1 MGVLMVTQA
10 RSADRLAKLL
20 ARRKCWLLAE
30 LANALDCAL
39 ITVRRLLK
47 EVGYFRSYT
56 HNGKWYALT
65 TTPRFDRDGIWRHK
79 EIGFSKQGSL
89 TATIRHLIGQSP
101 AGLSARELGDKLQH
115 PCHAVLSILHK
126 AGEIDRI
133 KIGCEFRYLSTK
145 GRTNRRQRAQVLL
158 EQKPESPAPLS
169 AQAAVFVLVEYINK
183 PGLSFEQ
190 IASNV
195 QRQRQITVTQESIRC
210 FFKEQGVKKTP
221 ETYNARH

>member
-1 MGVLMVTQA
+1 MVAQA
-10 RSADRLAKLL
+10 RSTERLAKLF

-30 LANALDCAL
+30 LADALDCAL

-56 HNGKWYALT
+56 HNGKWYTLA

-79 EIGFSKQGSL
+79 GIGFSKQGSL
-89 TATIRHLIGQSP
+89 TGAIQYLIGRSP

-115 PCHAVLSILHK
+115 PCHAVLTILHK

-133 KIGCEFRYLSTK
+133 KIGGEFRYLSTK
-145 GRTNRRQRAQVLL
+145 ERTNRRQRAQVLL

-169 AQAAVFVLVEYINK
+169 AQAAVFVLVEYINN
-183 PGLSFEQ
+183 PELSFEQ
-190 IASNV
+190 IACNV
-195 QRQRQITVTQESIRC
+195 REQRQITVAQESIRC
-210 FFKEQGVKKTP
+210 FFKEQRVKKTP

>member
-1 MGVLMVTQA
+1 MVAQV
-10 RSADRLAKLL
+10 RSASRLAKLF

-30 LANALDCAL
+30 LAAALDCAL

-47 EVGYFRSYT
+47 QIGYFRSYT
-56 HNGKWYALT
+56 HNGKWYTAA

-79 EIGFSKQGSL
+79 GIGFSKQGSL
-89 TATIRHLIGQSP
+89 TATIRHLIERSP

-115 PCHAVLSILHK
+115 PCHAVLTILHK

-133 KIGCEFRYLSTK
+133 KIGGAFRYLSTK
-145 GRTNRRQRAQVLL
+145 ERTNRRQRAQVLL
-158 EQKPESPAPLS
+158 EQKPEAPAPLS
-169 AQAAVFVLVEYINK
+169 AQAAVFVLVEYINN

-190 IASNV
+190 IACNV
-195 QRQRQITVTQESIRC
+195 EKHRQITVAQESIRC

-221 ETYNARH
+221 ETHNARH

>member
-1 MGVLMVTQA
+1 MVAQA
-10 RSADRLAKLL
+10 RSADRLAKLF

-30 LANALDCAL
+30 LAKALDCAL

-56 HNGKWYALT
+56 HNGKWYTLA
-65 TTPRFDRDGIWRHK
+65 TTPRFDRDGIWRHRG
-79 EIGFSKQGSL
+79 IGFSKRGSL
-89 TATIRHLIGQSP
+89 TETIRHLIERSR
-101 AGLSARELGDKLQH
+101 AGLLAREIGDKLQH

-133 KIGCEFRYLSTK
+133 RIGGEFRYISTK
-145 GRTNRRQRAQVLL
+145 ERTNRRQRAQVLL

-169 AQAAVFVLVEYINK
+169 AQAAVFVLVEYIKN
-183 PGLSFEQ
+183 PELSFEQ
-190 IASNV
+190 IACNIEKH
-195 QRQRQITVTQESIRC
+195 RQITVAQESIRC

>member
-1 MGVLMVTQA
+1 MIVQA
-10 RSADRLAKLL
+10 RSADRLARLF

-30 LANALDCAL
+30 LGKALDCAL
-39 ITVRRLLK
+39 ITARRLLK

-56 HNGKWYALT
+56 HNGKWYTLA

-79 EIGFSKQGSL
+79 GIGFSKQGSL
-89 TATIRHLIGQSP
+89 TAAIQYLIGRSP

-115 PCHAVLSILHK
+115 PCHAMLTILHK

-133 KIGCEFRYLSTK
+133 KIGGEFRYLSTK

-158 EQKPESPAPLS
+158 EQKPEAPAPLS
-169 AQAAVFVLVEYINK
+169 AQAAVFVLVEYINN
-183 PGLSFEQ
+183 PELSFEQ
-190 IASNV
+190 IACNV
-195 QRQRQITVTQESIRC
+195 QQQKQITVTKESIRC

>member
-1 MGVLMVTQA
+1 MVAQA
-10 RSADRLAKLL
+10 RSADRLAKLF

-30 LANALDCAL
+30 LAKALDCAL

-56 HNGKWYALT
+56 HNAKWYTLA

-79 EIGFSKQGSL
+79 GIGFSKQGSL
-89 TATIRHLIGQSP
+89 TGAIQYLIGRSP

-115 PCHAVLSILHK
+115 PCHAVLTILHK

-133 KIGCEFRYLSTK
+133 KIGGEFRYLATK
-145 GRTNRRQRAQVLL
+145 ARINRRQRAQVLL
-158 EQKPESPAPLS
+158 EQKPEAPAPLS
-169 AQAAVFVLVEYINK
+169 AQAAVFVLVEYINN
-183 PGLSFEQ
+183 PELSFEQ
-190 IASNV
+190 IACNV
-195 QRQRQITVTQESIRC
+195 SEQRQISVAQESIRC

-221 ETYNARH
+221 ET

>member
-1 MGVLMVTQA
+1 MVAQT
-10 RSADRLAKLL
+10 RSVNRLAKLFTQ
-20 ARRKCWLLAE
+20 RKCWLLAD
-30 LANALDCAL
+30 LAKALDCAL

-56 HNGKWYALT
+56 HNGKWYTGA

-79 EIGFSKQGSL
+79 GIGFSKQGSL
-89 TATIRHLIGQSP
+89 TATIRHLIERSP
-101 AGLSARELGDKLQH
+101 AGLLAREIGDKLQH

-133 KIGCEFRYLSTK
+133 KIGGEFRYISTK
-145 GRTNRRQRAQVLL
+145 ERTNRRQRAEVLL

-169 AQAAVFVLVEYINK
+169 AQAAVFVLVEYINN
-183 PGLSFEQ
+183 PELSFEQ
-190 IASNV
+190 IACNV
-195 QRQRQITVTQESIRC
+195 EKHRQITVAQESIRC

>member
-1 MGVLMVTQA
+1 MIVQA
-10 RSADRLAKLL
+10 RSADRLARLF

-30 LANALDCAL
+30 LAKALDCAL
-39 ITVRRLLK
+39 ITARRLLK

-56 HNGKWYALT
+56 HNGKWYTLA

-79 EIGFSKQGSL
+79 GIGFSKQGSL
-89 TATIRHLIGQSP
+89 TAAIQYLIGRSP

-115 PCHAVLSILHK
+115 PCHAMLTILHK

-133 KIGCEFRYLSTK
+133 KIGGEFRYLSTK

-158 EQKPESPAPLS
+158 EQKPEAPAPLS
-169 AQAAVFVLVEYINK
+169 AQAAVFVLVEYINN
-183 PGLSFEQ
+183 PELSFEQ
-190 IASNV
+190 IACNV
-195 QRQRQITVTQESIRC
+195 QQQKQITVTKESIRC